1 MIKTWTPAYL
11 RSQNVHVISLSVVV
25 TTAATMLPDPH
36 QAPVYS
42 VISRPGRGRAQGAG
56 QENSDYVDIDS
67 VSGDARWIV
76 DILTR
81 DVSVLRLARRPVWTP
96 PRRSTA

>member
-25 TTAATMLPDPH
+25 TTAATMLPDQH

-42 VISRPGRGRAQGAG
+42 VISRPGRAQGAG

-76 DILTR
+76 DILSR
-81 DVSVLRLARRPVWTP
+81 DVSLLRLVRRPVWTP

>member
-1 MIKTWTPAYL
+1 MSMY
-11 RSQNVHVISLSVVV
+11 VISLSVVV

-76 DILTR
+76 DILAR

>member
-1 MIKTWTPAYL
+1 MSMY
-11 RSQNVHVISLSVVV
+11 VISLSVVV

-42 VISRPGRGRAQGAG
+42 VISRPGRGRVLGAG

-76 DILTR
+76 DILAR

>member
-1 MIKTWTPAYL
+1 MIKTWTPAYS

-42 VISRPGRGRAQGAG
+42 VISRPGRAQGAGQGTG

-76 DILTR
+76 DTLAIMYRCTCILR
-81 DVSVLRLARRPVWTP
+81 D
-96 PRRSTA
+96 

>member
-1 MIKTWTPAYL
+1 MSMY
-11 RSQNVHVISLSVVV
+11 VISLSVVV

-67 VSGDARWIV
+67 VSGDARWRV
-76 DILTR
+76 DIL
-81 DVSVLRLARRPVWTP
+81 ARFVYMYCD
-96 PRRSTA
+96 

>member
-1 MIKTWTPAYL
+1 MY
-11 RSQNVHVISLSVVV
+11 VISLSVVV
-25 TTAATMLPDPH
+25 TTSATMLPDPH

-42 VISRPGRGRAQGAG
+42 VISRPGRAQGAG

-76 DILTR
+76 DILAR

>member
-76 DILTR
+76 DILSR
-81 DVSVLRLARRPVWTP
+81 DVFVLQLATRPVWTP

>member
-1 MIKTWTPAYL
+1 MY
-11 RSQNVHVISLSVVV
+11 VISLSVIV
-25 TTAATMLPDPH
+25 TTAGTMLPDLH

-56 QENSDYVDIDS
+56 QGAGQENSDYVDIDS
-67 VSGDARWIV
+67 VSGDARWRV
-76 DILTR
+76 DILAI

>member
-1 MIKTWTPAYL
+1 MY
-11 RSQNVHVISLSVVV
+11 VISLSVVV

-42 VISRPGRGRAQGAG
+42 VISRPGRDRAQGAG

-67 VSGDARWIV
+67 VSGDARWRV
-76 DILTR
+76 DILAVS
-81 DVSVLRLARRPVWTP
+81 VSVLRLARRPVWTP
-96 PRRSTA
+96 PRQSTA

>member
-1 MIKTWTPAYL
+1 
-11 RSQNVHVISLSVVV
+11 
-25 TTAATMLPDPH
+25 MLPDPH

-76 DILTR
+76 DILAR
-81 DVSVLRLARRPVWTP
+81 DVSVLRLARRPVWTL

>member
-1 MIKTWTPAYL
+1 
-11 RSQNVHVISLSVVV
+11 
-25 TTAATMLPDPH
+25 MLPDPH

-56 QENSDYVDIDS
+56 QGAGQENSDYVDIDS

-76 DILTR
+76 DILG
-81 DVSVLRLARRPVWTP
+81 
-96 PRRSTA
+96 

>member
-1 MIKTWTPAYL
+1 MSMY
-11 RSQNVHVISLSVVV
+11 VISLSVVV

-36 QAPVYS
+36 QSPVYS
-42 VISRPGRGRAQGAG
+42 VISRPGRGRARGAGQGAG

-67 VSGDARWIV
+67 VSGDARWRV
-76 DILTR
+76 DILAI

>member
-1 MIKTWTPAYL
+1 MY
-11 RSQNVHVISLSVVV
+11 VISLSVVV
-25 TTAATMLPDPH
+25 TTAATMLPDQH

-42 VISRPGRGRAQGAG
+42 VITRPGRGRARGAG

-67 VSGDARWIV
+67 VSGDARWRV
-76 DILTR
+76 DILAI